1 MHTRCTTSI
10 TQTIWSH
17 TGNESKL
24 TILEELLLLLQPVV
38 DLGVGIGSLCHR
50 SLGGSW
56 HAKNVQSARGAR
68 LLALEPRAQTAG
80 VEDVIARKLLAGCCH
95 LLTADDAHVVTRCQL
110 FCCGIRVSAN
120 RQFKRVKRRKKKVSK
135 QGGDFNTPF

>member
-1 MHTRCTTSI
+1 MPTRYTTSV
-10 TQTIWSH
+10 TQTIWSP

-38 DLGVGIGSLCHR
+38 DLGVGVGSLCHR

-56 HAKNVQSARGAR
+56 HAENVQSARGAR

-80 VEDVIARKLLAGCCH
+80 VEDVIAGKLLAGCCH
-95 LLTADDAHVVTRCQL
+95 LLTADDAHVVARRQL
-110 FCCGIRVSAN
+110 FCRGIRVSAN
-120 RQFKRVKRRKKKVSK
+120 RQFKRVKRKKKSLK
-135 QGGDFNTPF
+135 TGR